1 MTLCKPLI
9 DIVNMIIFL
18 IFIIAYLYK
27 YNFVGTF

>member
-18 IFIIAYLYK
+18 IFIIVYLYK